1 MEDLLRSLY
10 GRCGRIVC
18 DVEYIGLVNCN
29 VCVESRVRRLQGRQE
44 TVGSSRLSAV

>member
-18 DVEYIGLVNCN
+18 DVEYIGVVNCS
-29 VCVESRVRRLQGRQE
+29 VCVESVTGQTRDCGV
-44 TVGSSRLSAV
+44 